1 MEIYVII
8 CYYIFIIRCISPE
21 RTFNMPK
28 LYPPKFLAP
37 KKDKPTRRV
46 IDIPCEEIAPNP
58 YQPRKSF
65 DQGELLTLASS
76 IKSDGILQPLLV
88 RENGTKYELIA
99 GERRLRAAMLAGLE
113 SVPCIVTEATDR
125 NSALM
130 SLVENI
136 QRSDLGFFE
145 VADAISRLIDLYGMT
160 QEDAAVRLGY
170 AQSTLANK
178 LRLLK
183 LSARERSIIG
193 EHNLSER
200 HARALLKLDS
210 PEKREEALAKIIKG
224 KLNVE
229 KAEALI
235 DSMIEYE
242 KYKER
247 IRKGS
252 AVFKDL
258 RLFMNTV
265 NKAVETMQIAGVN
278 VNVDKKQ
285 SEDYLDYHI
294 RIPLKK

>member
-1 MEIYVII
+1 M
-8 CYYIFIIRCISPE
+8 S
-21 RTFNMPK
+21 M
-28 LYPPKFLAP
+28 LYSPKFLAL
-37 KKDKPTRRV
+37 KKDKSARKIV
-46 IDIPCEEIAPNP
+46 DIPCEEIAPNP

-76 IKSDGILQPLLV
+76 IKSDGVLQPLLV
-88 RENGTKYELIA
+88 REVGAKYELIA

-125 NSALM
+125 NSALI
-130 SLVENI
+130 SLIENL
-136 QRSDLGFFE
+136 QRSDLGLFE
-145 VADAISRLIDLYGMT
+145 EADAIARLIDLYGMT
-160 QEDAAVRLGY
+160 QEDAAIRLGY

-193 EHNLSER
+193 EHNLTER
-200 HARALLKLDS
+200 HARALLKLDT
-210 PEKREEALAKIIKG
+210 PEKREEALGKIIKG

-229 KAEALI
+229 RTEALV

-252 AVFKDL
+252 AVFRDL

>member
-1 MEIYVII
+1 
-8 CYYIFIIRCISPE
+8 
-21 RTFNMPK
+21 MPL
-28 LYPPKFLAP
+28 LYSPKFLAS
-37 KKDKPTRRV
+37 KKDKSSRKV
-46 IDIPCEEIAPNP
+46 VDIPCEEIAPSP
-58 YQPRKSF
+58 YQPRKNF

-76 IKSDGILQPLLV
+76 IKSDGVLQPLLV
-88 RENGTKYELIA
+88 RESGAKYELIA

-113 SVPCIVTEATDR
+113 TVPCIIMEATDR

-130 SLVENI
+130 SLIENI

-145 VADAISRLIDLYGMT
+145 EADAISRLIDLYGMT
-160 QEDAAVRLGY
+160 QEDAAIRLGY

-200 HARALLKLDS
+200 HARALLKLDT
-210 PEKREEALAKIIKG
+210 PEKREEALCKIIKG

-229 KAEALI
+229 KTEALI

-252 AVFKDL
+252 AVFRDL

-294 RIPLKK
+294 RIPLKKS